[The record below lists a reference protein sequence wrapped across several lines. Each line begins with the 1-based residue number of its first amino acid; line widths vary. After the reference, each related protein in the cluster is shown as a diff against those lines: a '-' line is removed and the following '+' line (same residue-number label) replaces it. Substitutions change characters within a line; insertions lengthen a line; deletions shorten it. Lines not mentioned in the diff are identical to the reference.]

1 MSGEKTNTTLAR
13 RSDDTQHK
21 VVCNKQRCKDHR
33 VRMEIKWPDS
43 DRAGFLLQ
51 KYLGKY
57 RNVTA
62 YLCARE

>member
-21 VVCNKQRCKDHR
+21 VVCNKQHCKDHR

-43 DRAGFLLQ
+43 DRAVFLSQ
-51 KYLGKY
+51 KYLGK
-57 RNVTA
+57 
-62 YLCARE
+62 